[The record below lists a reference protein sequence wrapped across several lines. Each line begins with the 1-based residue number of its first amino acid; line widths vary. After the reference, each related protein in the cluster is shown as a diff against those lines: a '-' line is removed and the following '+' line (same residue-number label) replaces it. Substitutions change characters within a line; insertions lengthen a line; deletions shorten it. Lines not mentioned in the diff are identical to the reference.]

1 MRWSVMLL
9 CLASTCALAQEG
21 TLQADFRRE
30 SERVSDACGRF
41 SVKAVPGCGIALF
54 TDHPLHI
61 AAGSMP
67 PQNGFS
73 LGAAF
78 VTAKNTENWRL
89 SWDVDAVGS
98 FSGSWR
104 AGGYMKLVHT
114 PREPVRVVNPVVL
127 QPGETQKIPVAKP
140 QINLVHPYTVFN
152 LYAQTISLNKLNFF
166 GLGNDSALAGASVFG
181 MGAGSSS
188 DQKQPEP
195 LEAGSA
201 VSAVLV
207 RGDMDIAATC
217 TVTYIDPERL
227 LACGHPLLQFGS
239 VDLPMTKANVL
250 ATLPSPLNA
259 FKIVNTTEPV
269 GAFVQDRHTGIMGLL
284 NKEPDMIPVTL
295 SIRSGSAT
303 KEIHYEVLNN
313 PKLSPVAMMA
323 TVFNALHGIND
334 YGEET
339 TYRLKGV
346 ISVKGY
352 PDVTLQNMFA
362 PTDAGQPAAF
372 LAALSLGDRFGRI
385 YDNPFDVPAV
395 KAVKLDFDLVK
406 ERRQARLESARTDL
420 SEARPGDEIT
430 VETVLAPYRGERI
443 VRQIPIKIPTSASK
457 GPLRILVS
465 DGDTLDRMRRGMPM
479 MARKL
484 DLASTIA
491 LLNKEHSNNRVY
503 VSLLEA
509 DPEAMVAD
517 KVMHDIY
524 YGLQPPPNRGP
535 IPLVST
541 GQRIGTPYINVPAEK
556 VVAIVLTDSPDRN
569 SAFKAPDQ
577 ASQRIAGHI
586 LEFLSWEV
594 QKGRMPA
601 NLLPLQSGVGNIA
614 NAVLFGLEE
623 GNFEGLTS
631 YTEVIQD
638 GMIRLLKSG
647 KLTCASATAFSLSP
661 EMLTEVN
668 ANMASYRDR
677 IVLRPQEISNHPE
690 IIRRLGVIAM
700 NGMDPYSLMNLRT
713 SS

>member
-1 MRWSVMLL
+1 MRGYALTVFQGVKPESMDVEVLGVLKNMNGPKGDIILVRLHGDKAEYTGVVAGMSGSPVYFNGKLAGALAFRIGEFSKEPIAGVTPIADMLEINAFDKSPGGT
-9 CLASTCALAQEG
+9 ASTTSRAALPSALTKTSGPGQ
-21 TLQADFRRE
+21 TPDLAVQ
-30 SERVSDACGRF
+30 
-41 SVKAVPGCGIALF
+41 SVANYLKPID
-54 TDHPLHI
+54 TPLVF
-61 AAGSMP
+61 
-67 PQNGFS
+67 NGFS
-73 LGAAF
+73 
-78 VTAKNTENWRL
+78 EE
-89 SWDVDAVGS
+89 AVKLFAPQFAS
-98 FSGSWR
+98 SGI
-104 AGGYMKLVHT
+104 V
-114 PREPVRVVNPVVL
+114 PV
-127 QPGETQKIPVAKP
+127 
-140 QINLVHPYTVFN
+140 
-152 LYAQTISLNKLNFF
+152 
-166 GLGNDSALAGASVFG
+166 

-217 TVTYIDPERL
+217 TVTYIDTERL

-362 PTDAGQPAAF
+362 PTDTGQPAAF

-395 KAVKLDFDLVK
+395 NAVKLDFDLVK

-517 KVMHDIY
+517 KVM
-524 YGLQPPPNRGP
+524 
-535 IPLVST
+535 
-541 GQRIGTPYINVPAEK
+541 PA
-556 VVAIVLTDSPDRN
+556 
-569 SAFKAPDQ
+569 
-577 ASQRIAGHI
+577 
-586 LEFLSWEV
+586 
-594 QKGRMPA
+594 
-601 NLLPLQSGVGNIA
+601 LPLSVMNVMDGMRGTQEMV
-614 NAVLFGLEE
+614 VLSE
-623 GNFEGLTS
+623 S
-631 YTEVIQD
+631 SVTEVASPPLDFAVAGAQI
-638 GMIRLLKSG
+638 
-647 KLTCASATAFSLSP
+647 LTIT
-661 EMLTEVN
+661 
-668 ANMASYRDR
+668 
-677 IVLRPQEISNHPE
+677 IK
-690 IIRRLGVIAM
+690 
-700 NGMDPYSLMNLRT
+700 
-713 SS
+713 